1 MDPDDDALRSFDCPR
16 CAAPTEARFYGPCPP
31 CRQALVAAVAG
42 VALSDGAAEAARFE
56 PAMHV
61 VPNQVATK
69 E

>member
-1 MDPDDDALRSFDCPR
+1 MAEIIEADLDFDCPR
-16 CAAPTEARFYGPCPP
+16 CARPVTERFFGPCSA
-31 CRQALVAAVAG
+31 CRAELNAEVRGEAVEME
-42 VALSDGAAEAARFE
+42 STRFE